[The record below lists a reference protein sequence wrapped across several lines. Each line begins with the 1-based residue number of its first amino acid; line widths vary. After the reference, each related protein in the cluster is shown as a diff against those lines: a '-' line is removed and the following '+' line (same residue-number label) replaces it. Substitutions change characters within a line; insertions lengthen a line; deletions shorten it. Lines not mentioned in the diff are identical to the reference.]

1 MSIVLVGGM
10 DRLGDKYQKEAR
22 DQGMDL
28 HIFSQA
34 DQNMGNRIKHAD
46 VVVIFTNMVSHQAR
60 HDAYTAAKKKG
71 IPVIM
76 HHSCGVCTFR
86 ECLNCL
92 SLMNQPADTPHT
104 IPAKSGRN

>member
-10 DRLGDKYQKEAR
+10 DRLGDKYQKEAKNL
-22 DQGMDL
+22 GMDL
-28 HIFSQA
+28 HIFSKA
-34 DQNMGNRIKHAD
+34 NQNMGNRIKHAD

-60 HDAYTAAKKKG
+60 HDAYSAAKIKG

-76 HHSCGVCTFR
+76 HHACGVCTFR
-86 ECLNCL
+86 KCLNCL
-92 SLMNQPADTPHT
+92 NLMNQTADKTHT

>member
-10 DRLGDKYQKEAR
+10 DRLGDKYQKEAKDR
-22 DQGMDL
+22 GMNL

-34 DQNMGNRIKHAD
+34 KQNLEIRISRAD
-46 VVVIFTNMVSHQAR
+46 VVVIFTNMISHQAR
-60 HDAYTAAKKKG
+60 HDAYSAARKNG

-76 HHSCGVCTFR
+76 HHTCGVCTFR

-92 SLMNQPADTPHT
+92 SLMNQADDKTHT
-104 IPAKSGRN
+104 NGLCS